1 MGDFNLA
8 LVIVAIVVCILVFIF
23 NVYLLVNYQHPDDA
37 NQAYFP
43 KFVVVLG
50 LSVAAISIL
59 MLPADVANRQ
69 ACKHAIYN
77 GACNLTLPMKSLW
90 LAIYILDAVLVFFVI
105 PFAMFYYEGDQDKSV
120 GKRIKSALSWVIVTA
135 IVCALLLGI
144 LYGLVGKVDFTVRHL
159 SSTTTNFPST
169 WDFSSNQQCI
179 GSGARQ
185 CAAYTSN
192 PSSEKT
198 WTMRTT
204 FPEYVVA
211 LATIVGSVLFTIFG
225 GVGIACLPLGLIF
238 SFIRRPKA
246 VITRSQYIKEA
257 TELGKKA
264 RELKKAADVLHQEER
279 SGSKGR
285 KWRKNVK
292 AVEKELLQLEE
303 DVKLLE
309 EMYPQGEQAETS
321 WALTVLGYLAKLVL
335 GIIGLIVSVA
345 WIAHIIIYLLINPPL
360 HPFLNEVFIK
370 LDDLW
375 GLLGTAAFAFFCFY
389 LLLAVI
395 AGAMMLGLRLVFI
408 TIHPMKWGATL
419 MNSFLFN
426 VGLILLC
433 SISVIQ
439 FCATAF
445 GYYAQATAA
454 QEIFGHTLQSL
465 RGIRYLY
472 KYNVFQIAFVVLA
485 GLTFVFYAAFGWRKR
500 KPSGRFQLSS

>member
-8 LVIVAIVVCILVFIF
+8 LLIVAIVVCVIVFLI
-23 NVYLLVNYQHPDDA
+23 NIYLLVNYQHPDDA

-43 KFVVVLG
+43 KFVVVFG

-69 ACKHAIYN
+69 ACRHSIYN
-77 GACNLTLPMKSLW
+77 GACNLTLPMKELW
-90 LAIYILDAVLVFFVI
+90 LAIYIVNAVLVFFII
-105 PFAMFYYEGDQDKSV
+105 PFAMFFYEGDQDKSL
-120 GKRIKSALSWVIVTA
+120 GKRIKSSLCWVVVTA

-159 SSTTTNFPST
+159 SSGTTAFTNTFS
-169 WDFSSNQQCI
+169 FSSSEPCI
-179 GSGARQ
+179 GNGLHQ
-185 CAAYTSN
+185 CSAYSAS

-198 WTMRTT
+198 WTMRAT

-211 LATIVGSVLFTIFG
+211 LATIVGSVLFMIFG

-257 TELGKKA
+257 TELAKKA
-264 RELKKAADVLHQEER
+264 RELKKAADALHQEER
-279 SGSKGR
+279 NGKKGR

-292 AVEKELLQLEE
+292 AVEKELLLMED
-303 DVKLLE
+303 DVKALE
-309 EMYPQGEQAETS
+309 EMYPQGEKAETS

-335 GIIGLIVSVA
+335 GVLGLIVSIA
-345 WIAHIIIYLLINPPL
+345 WIAHIVIYLLIDPPL
-360 HPFLNEVFIK
+360 SPFLNWVFIK
-370 LDDLW
+370 LDDVW

-389 LLLAVI
+389 LLLAVM
-395 AGAMMLGLRLVFI
+395 AGAMMLGLKLVFI

-445 GYYAQATAA
+445 AYYAQATAA

-465 RGIRYLY
+465 RGIKYLY
-472 KYNVFQIAFVVLA
+472 KYNVFQIGFIILA
-485 GLTFVFYAAFGWRKR
+485 GLTFVYYSLFGWRR
-500 KPSGRFQLSS
+500 KKPTGRFQLSS

>member
-8 LVIVAIVVCILVFIF
+8 LVIVAIVVCVLVFIF
-23 NVYLLVNYQHPDDA
+23 NIYLLVNYQHPDDA

-43 KFVVVLG
+43 KFVVVFG

-69 ACKHAIYN
+69 ACRNAIYN
-77 GACNLTLPMKSLW
+77 GACNLTLPMKTLW
-90 LAIYILDAVLVFFVI
+90 LVIYIVDAVLVFFII
-105 PFAMFYYEGDQDKSV
+105 PFAMFFYEGDQDKTV
-120 GKRIKSALSWVIVTA
+120 GKRIKSALMWVVTTA
-135 IVCALLLGI
+135 IVCGLVLGI
-144 LYGLVGKVDFTVRHL
+144 LYGVVGKVDFTVRHL
-159 SSTTTNFPST
+159 SSPTTNFPSSWT
-169 WDFSSNQQCI
+169 EFSNNQPCPNQ
-179 GSGARQ
+179 SRQ
-185 CAAYTSN
+185 CSAFTASA
-192 PSSEKT
+192 SSETT

-211 LATIVGSVLFTIFG
+211 LATIVGSVLFSIFG

-264 RELKKAADVLHQEER
+264 RELKKAADALRQEEKT
-279 SGSKGR
+279 GSKGR

-292 AVEKELLQLEE
+292 AVEKELLLLEE
-303 DVKLLE
+303 DVKALE
-309 EMYPQGEQAETS
+309 EMYPQGEKAETS
-321 WALTVLGYLAKLVL
+321 WALTVIGYLAKLVL
-335 GIIGLIVSVA
+335 GVLGLIVSVA
-345 WIAHIIIYLLINPPL
+345 WIAHIIIYLLIDPPL
-360 HPFLNEVFIK
+360 SPFLNEVFIK
-370 LDDLW
+370 LDDVW

-389 LLLAVI
+389 LLMAVI

-465 RGIRYLY
+465 RGIKYLY
-472 KYNVFQIAFVVLA
+472 KYNVFQIAFIVLA
-485 GLTFVFYAAFGWRKR
+485 GLTFVYYAAFGWRKR

>member
-8 LVIVAIVVCILVFIF
+8 LVIVAIVVCVIVFLV
-23 NVYLLVNYQHPDDA
+23 NVYLLVNYQHPDDV

-69 ACKHAIYN
+69 ACRHAIYN
-77 GACNLTLPMKSLW
+77 GACNLTLPMKDLW
-90 LAIYILDAVLVFFVI
+90 LAIYVIDAILVFFII
-105 PFAMFYYEGDQDKSV
+105 PFAMFYYEGDQDKSI
-120 GKRIKSALSWVIVTA
+120 GKRIKSALCWVVTTA
-135 IVCALLLGI
+135 VVCALVLGI

-159 SSTTTNFPST
+159 SSSTTAFPTS
-169 WDFSSNQQCI
+169 WGLNSGQQCV
-179 GSGARQ
+179 GNGGHQ
-185 CAAYTSN
+185 CSAYSASA
-192 PSSEKT
+192 SSEKT
-198 WTMRTT
+198 WTMRST

-211 LATIVGSVLFTIFG
+211 LATIVGSVLFSIFG
-225 GVGIACLPLGLIF
+225 GVGIACLPLGLLF

-264 RELKKAADVLHQEER
+264 KDLKKAAESLHQEER
-279 SGSKGR
+279 GGAKGR
-285 KWRKNVK
+285 KHRKNVK
-292 AVEKELLQLEE
+292 EVEKELFQLEE

-309 EMYPQGEQAETS
+309 EMYPQGEKAETT
-321 WALTVLGYLAKLVL
+321 WALTVLGYLAKLVF
-335 GIIGLIVSVA
+335 GILGLIVSVA
-345 WIAHIIIYLLINPPL
+345 WIAHIIIYLLIDPPL
-360 HPFLNEVFIK
+360 SPFLNEVFIK
-370 LDDLW
+370 LDDVW

-395 AGAMMLGLRLVFI
+395 AGATMLGLRLVFI

-439 FCATAF
+439 FCSTAF
-445 GYYAQATAA
+445 AYYAQATAA
-454 QEIFGHTLQSL
+454 QEIFGHTLESL
-465 RGIRYLY
+465 RGIKYLY

-485 GLTFVFYAAFGWRKR
+485 GLTFVYYAAFGWKRK